1 MYAWQKPSPWRAGLT
16 ARVLSSG
23 SDGHVS
29 GKPPQQDRG
38 PGEAGNLQLGAGGG
52 PQSHRPPPEG
62 QVPPD
67 SGRGRGT
74 GHRPRARGQTFRRRT
89 NPPGPR
95 PERNQPQGVTK
106 STGTAATNQR
116 LGPAAPSQEP
126 SALKGGTDKQ
136 AGGQRPSPSRPQGAP
151 PEESAAHSPRLAQAG
166 AGAELSP
173 LCSLTGGLGTHGHL
187 APWGKGR
194 RACPQSSS

>member
-38 PGEAGNLQLGAGGG
+38 PGKAGNLQLGAGGG

-136 AGGQRPSPSRPQGAP
+136 AGGQRPSPRRPRS
-151 PEESAAHSPRLAQAG
+151 ESAAHSPRLA
-166 AGAELSP
+166 
-173 LCSLTGGLGTHGHL
+173 SLTGGLGTHGHL